1 MATTK
6 RRRTASSSSQ
16 ILATPID
23 DCRSEIPEVSLR
35 LRDALSCKVCKDWLD
50 DPIVLNCGFARRP
63 RARAGRPTPDA
74 RPAARA
80 PRRTAARAG
89 HALCRDCAT
98 QWFAQPQRP
107 TCPTCRREVSK
118 RAAVTKAHSVQSDL
132 IAAVAAGRAACEV
145 AGSPA
150 PKKAPAR

>member
-63 RARAGRPTPDA
+63 RARAGSPELPTPAPPRA
-74 RPAARA
+74 RRVGPPPAQATRSAATARRSGSRSRSVRHARRAAARCRSA
-80 PRRTAARAG
+80 RR
-89 HALCRDCAT
+89 
-98 QWFAQPQRP
+98 
-107 TCPTCRREVSK
+107 
-118 RAAVTKAHSVQSDL
+118 
-132 IAAVAAGRAACEV
+132 
-145 AGSPA
+145 
-150 PKKAPAR
+150 